1 MTRTFGADIDLIE
14 ELRLRNWARANYVM
28 PELRDPGW
36 HPLVLEEMRLK
47 DSEFDVFHDQAHRA
61 RALVP
66 LAPECFYQHHPYH
79 PVPNAPKL
87 LLSVQSVG
95 ASNKAVA
102 LPTDSILPA
111 GGYHA
116 G

>member
-1 MTRTFGADIDLIE
+1 MSRSFGAEIDLIE
-14 ELRLRNWARANYVM
+14 ELRLRNWARANYVL

-47 DSEFDVFHDQAHRA
+47 DTEFEMLDDRSHRA

-66 LAPECFYQHHPYH
+66 LAPDCFYQRHPYH

-87 LLSVQSVG
+87 LLSVQAVG
-95 ASNKAVA
+95 SQARAVA
-102 LPTDSILPA
+102 LPTESILPE